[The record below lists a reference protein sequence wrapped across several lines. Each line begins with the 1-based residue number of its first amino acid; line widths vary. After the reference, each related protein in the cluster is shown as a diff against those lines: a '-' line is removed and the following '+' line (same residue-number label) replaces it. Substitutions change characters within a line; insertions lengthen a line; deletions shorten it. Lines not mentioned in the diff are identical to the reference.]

1 MKWCDWYRL
10 DGGSRTALTSAL
22 SEHLVST
29 LTPFFSLPPPAAGCC
44 HRISFSPPSSSLSTS
59 FLQSTPLLHTSLAYQ
74 ARAMT
79 SKFPGPVRS
88 SSQPQINPQLT
99 SQNRWPGSIRASSR
113 PSAYFCPILSPRASL
128 RLSFFAG
135 FWNTKNF
142 QDPRFSSN

>member
-1 MKWCDWYRL
+1 VIGIALM
-10 DGGSRTALTSAL
+10 GGRERALTSAL

-29 LTPFFSLPPPAAGCC
+29 LTLFFSLPPPAAGCC

-59 FLQSTPLLHTSLAYQ
+59 FLQSTPLSHTSLACQ

-79 SKFPGPVRS
+79 SKFPGPVRL
-88 SSQPQINPQLT
+88 SSQPQINLQLT
-99 SQNRWPGSIRASSR
+99 SKNRWPGPVRASSR
-113 PSAYFCPILSPRASL
+113 PSACFRPILSPRASL

-142 QDPRFSSN
+142 QDPRFGSN